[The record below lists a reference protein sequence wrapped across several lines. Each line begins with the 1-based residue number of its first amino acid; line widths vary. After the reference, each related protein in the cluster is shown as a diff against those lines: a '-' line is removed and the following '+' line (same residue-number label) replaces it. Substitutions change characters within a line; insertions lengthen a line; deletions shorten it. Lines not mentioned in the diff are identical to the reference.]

1 MSSTFLLEIG
11 TEELPASFVRSA
23 LTQLQQTVELDL
35 AELRLGHGQVT
46 VTGTPRRLV
55 VLVESLIDRQPDL
68 EEERK
73 GPPVKQAIVNGQ
85 PGPAAIGFA
94 KRCGVDP
101 AELESRNTAKGLC
114 LYALVRTS
122 GEDTTAL
129 LKKRIPSWIDLSLIH
144 I

>member
-23 LTQLQQTVELDL
+23 LTQLQQTVEVDL

-55 VLVESLIDRQPDL
+55 VLVKSLIDRQPDL

-101 AELESRNTAKGLC
+101 AELRARFQNRP
-114 LYALVRTS
+114 V
-122 GEDTTAL
+122 
-129 LKKRIPSWIDLSLIH
+129 
-144 I
+144 